1 MAMDVGQNG
10 KASYNWKFN
19 SLSFDPRV
27 NDFGN
32 NRIRGG
38 KESTPSLS
46 SPRILIGAI
55 FCLKERESA
64 SSLLY
69 EFI

>member
-1 MAMDVGQNG
+1 VAMDVGQNG

-32 NRIRGG
+32 NRIRGVYSFPFLPPDTNRRYLLP
-38 KESTPSLS
+38 E
-46 SPRILIGAI
+46 GA
-55 FCLKERESA
+55 
-64 SSLLY
+64 
-69 EFI
+69 

>member
-1 MAMDVGQNG
+1 VAMDVGQNG

-38 KESTPSLS
+38 KG
-46 SPRILIGAI
+46 RYQDMKVGA
-55 FCLKERESA
+55 F
-64 SSLLY
+64 
-69 EFI
+69 

>member
-10 KASYNWKFN
+10 KASYNWKLN

-32 NRIRGG
+32 NRI
-38 KESTPSLS
+38 K
-46 SPRILIGAI
+46 
-55 FCLKERESA
+55 
-64 SSLLY
+64 SLLLPPDTNRRY
-69 EFI
+69 LLPEGA